1 MSIEMEVILHGM
13 EVRRKGL
20 IDKKK
25 GAGRRKTEK
34 IEREKKKWASKWR
47 LRERVGKTDT
57 KTHQCFLSQN
67 TRPVRST
74 RGTITAKMIQP
85 TEQ

>member
-1 MSIEMEVILHGM
+1 MRIEMEAILYGK
-13 EVRRKGL
+13 EVRRKWLG
-20 IDKKK
+20 
-25 GAGRRKTEK
+25 GERERAGRRKTEK
-34 IEREKKKWASKWR
+34 RERRKASKWR
-47 LRERVGKTDT
+47 LGERVGKMDT

-67 TRPVRST
+67 ARPVRST